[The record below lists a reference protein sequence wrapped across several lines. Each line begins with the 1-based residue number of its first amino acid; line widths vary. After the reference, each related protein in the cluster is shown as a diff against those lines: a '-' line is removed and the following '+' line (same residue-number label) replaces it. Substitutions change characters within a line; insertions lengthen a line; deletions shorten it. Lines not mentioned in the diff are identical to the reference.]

1 MKNIEKISYGVQIS
15 TVLLLLLFLV
25 VVIQMRG

>member
-1 MKNIEKISYGVQIS
+1 MKNIEKISYGVLIA

-25 VVIQMRG
+25 VIIQMRG